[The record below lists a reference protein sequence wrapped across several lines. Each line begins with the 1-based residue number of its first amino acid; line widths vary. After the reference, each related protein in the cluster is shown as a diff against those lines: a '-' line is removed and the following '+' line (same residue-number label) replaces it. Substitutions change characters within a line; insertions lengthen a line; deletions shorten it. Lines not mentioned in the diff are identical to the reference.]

1 MKQYESVYKN
11 TGTIP
16 RSMRRVEDYYAIQTF
31 KSEHDDAVK
40 FFKDF
45 AVTTLVIGLLA
56 LIGYAVWQL
65 ITMQ

>member
-1 MKQYESVYKN
+1 MKNYESVYKN

-16 RSMRRVEDYYAIQTF
+16 RTMHRVEDYYPLSTF

-56 LIGYAVWQL
+56 LIGWAVWQL

>member
-1 MKQYESVYKN
+1 MKNYESVYKN

-16 RSMRRVEDYYAIQTF
+16 RTMRRVEDYYPLSTF

-56 LIGYAVWQL
+56 LIGWAVWQL

>member
-1 MKQYESVYKN
+1 
-11 TGTIP
+11 
-16 RSMRRVEDYYAIQTF
+16 MRRVEDHYAIQTF

-45 AVTTLVIGLLA
+45 VVTTLVIGLLA